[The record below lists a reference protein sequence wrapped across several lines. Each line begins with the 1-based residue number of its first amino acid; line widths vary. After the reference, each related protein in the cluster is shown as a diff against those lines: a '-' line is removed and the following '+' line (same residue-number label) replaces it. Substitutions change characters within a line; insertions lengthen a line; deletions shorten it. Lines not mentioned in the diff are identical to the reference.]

1 MFNYGSI
8 PYLVGKIYFK
18 DIVCSFSF
26 LVQRKRTKRKGTF
39 CKGFTSD
46 HEIFAL
52 NAMSRKKARRNSKK
66 YFITTVQKDNYDNII
81 LVNYL
86 FHLPTT
92 NNIEP

>member
-1 MFNYGSI
+1 
-8 PYLVGKIYFK
+8 
-18 DIVCSFSF
+18 
-26 LVQRKRTKRKGTF
+26 
-39 CKGFTSD
+39 
-46 HEIFAL
+46 
-52 NAMSRKKARRNSKK
+52 MSRKKARRNSKK